1 MKSVEYQCGRR
12 AAAHKIILEVEY
24 VPYTPAR
31 RCVCGNLIARIS
43 KLDVCQQCNSRLFQ
57 EMLSAPP
64 STYRKA
70 GPSMNLGGRRR
81 DLIREAWSLRYGLTR
96 GQYHQLNTRFLN
108 QLSMCRS
115 EEARRLILGVKEKK
129 HGTR

>member
-1 MKSVEYQCGRR
+1 MYTNSYKFISDAEYD
-12 AAAHKIILEVEY
+12 E
-24 VPYTPAR
+24 VPYAPAR

-70 GPSMNLGGRRR
+70 GHL
-81 DLIREAWSLRYGLTR
+81 
-96 GQYHQLNTRFLN
+96 
-108 QLSMCRS
+108 
-115 EEARRLILGVKEKK
+115 
-129 HGTR
+129 